1 VIHTNKIYEL
11 TQGVSV
17 SSNETRVN
25 SSITSDAPQL
35 LFLAPDSEDSTVTEN
50 VEKTKKNPKP
60 KSKIPER
67 LLSASA

>member
-17 SSNETRVN
+17 SSNKTRVN

-35 LFLAPDSEDSTVTEN
+35 LFLAPDSGGFDSDR
-50 VEKTKKNPKP
+50 KCRKNEE
-60 KSKIPER
+60 KSKTQIQDT
-67 LLSASA
+67 